1 MGCWT
6 GKQDG
11 GNVSSTRLAGPPLPV
26 GSSSPSATS
35 GSHQPLQSPQS
46 PPSFPYSTA
55 SGQERGLPFLPSKSP
70 AHRPPPPHLARQLSC
85 PPLPWAWEALFGSL
99 PRPFPKIWSRL
110 TNKSPP
116 QSPCAPSSVLGPQS
130 PHPHPYPYLS
140 TPDPSAFH
148 PPGICPFLSPCNS
161 GVILYIQKTVFSV
174 I

>member
-1 MGCWT
+1 MSPALG
-6 GKQDG
+6 
-11 GNVSSTRLAGPPLPV
+11 SRALRSLLAAAAPLPHQV
-26 GSSSPSATS
+26 PTSRCSRRSLLPLFRIAQLPARREASPSCPAN
-35 GSHQPLQSPQS
+35 H
-46 PPSFPYSTA
+46 PPT
-55 SGQERGLPFLPSKSP
+55 G
-70 AHRPPPPHLARQLSC
+70 PPPPHLARQLSC